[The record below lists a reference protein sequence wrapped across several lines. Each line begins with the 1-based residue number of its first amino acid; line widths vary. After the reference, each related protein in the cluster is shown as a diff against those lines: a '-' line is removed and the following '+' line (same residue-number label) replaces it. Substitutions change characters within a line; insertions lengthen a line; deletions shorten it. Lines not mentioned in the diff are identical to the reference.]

1 MLEVTPWLSIPPDE
15 IEISATRAGGPGGQ
29 NVNKV
34 SSAIHLRFDIQA
46 SSLPDGVK
54 RRLLNIRD
62 RRINREGIVVI
73 KAQRFR
79 AQEQNR
85 ADALERLAALVRRAT
100 VKQKQRLATKP
111 SRAARKKRV
120 DDKVRRGRVKTLRA
134 PVKTD

>member
-85 ADALERLAALVRRAT
+85 ADALERLATLVRRAT
-100 VKQKQRLATKP
+100 DKQKQRLATKP

>member
-85 ADALERLAALVRRAT
+85 ADALERLATLVRRAT

>member
-1 MLEVTPWLSIPPDE
+1 MLEVTPWLSIPLDE

-85 ADALERLAALVRRAT
+85 ADALERLATLVRRAT